1 MGSMSVNVVLLL
13 SLFIVCM
20 HSQSA
25 RTMPIIKR
33 FEGSHHIHHHRGE
46 KTRAMLGQPDSQLS
60 KPSITASNFAMIG
73 LVPGAGTDYHGGMQH
88 IHFIA

>member
-1 MGSMSVNVVLLL
+1 
-13 SLFIVCM
+13 M

-46 KTRAMLGQPDSQLS
+46 KREQCSVNLIHNY
-60 KPSITASNFAMIG
+60 PSHLITASNFAMIG

>member
-73 LVPGAGTDYHGGMQH
+73 LAAGRTDYHGGMQH